1 MDATSTPW
9 LQLDGAPQIDGLRF
23 RRPRNDDAEYD
34 ELAEMIG
41 EACKADTIPWHPS
54 GSMLREDWTGDLEAF
69 DPARDALV
77 AEVDGRAVAVG
88 GHWRVLR
95 HGRPVYSLW
104 GHAHPAWRRRGI
116 GRAMLAEHL
125 RAAQERGL
133 ALGDI
138 SPGDRVE
145 VRSLAAETETG
156 FQAILTAAGLVPV
169 RWIFQL
175 RRPTLD
181 DIPDAPL
188 PEGLELRPVER
199 DQVRAVLLADDEAFR
214 DHWEPRDFTEASM
227 RSEMESKELRLDLWV
242 VAWDGDEVVGSVQ
255 GWIWPEE
262 NEALGVERGWLDSIS
277 VRRPWRR
284 RGVARAMTAEALRRL
299 KAAGM
304 EDAMLGVDAENPT
317 GALGLYEG
325 LGFEVDHRSRIF
337 AWPTSE

>member
-1 MDATSTPW
+1 
-9 LQLDGAPQIDGLRF
+9 
-23 RRPRNDDAEYD
+23 
-34 ELAEMIG
+34 
-41 EACKADTIPWHPS
+41 
-54 GSMLREDWTGDLEAF
+54 
-69 DPARDALV
+69 
-77 AEVDGRAVAVG
+77 
-88 GHWRVLR
+88 
-95 HGRPVYSLW
+95 
-104 GHAHPAWRRRGI
+104 
-116 GRAMLAEHL
+116 
-125 RAAQERGL
+125 
-133 ALGDI
+133 
-138 SPGDRVE
+138 
-145 VRSLAAETETG
+145 
-156 FQAILTAAGLVPV
+156 
-169 RWIFQL
+169 
-175 RRPTLD
+175 
-181 DIPDAPL
+181 
-188 PEGLELRPVER
+188 
-199 DQVRAVLLADDEAFR
+199 VRAVLLADDEAFR

-255 GWIWPEE
+255 SWIWPEE